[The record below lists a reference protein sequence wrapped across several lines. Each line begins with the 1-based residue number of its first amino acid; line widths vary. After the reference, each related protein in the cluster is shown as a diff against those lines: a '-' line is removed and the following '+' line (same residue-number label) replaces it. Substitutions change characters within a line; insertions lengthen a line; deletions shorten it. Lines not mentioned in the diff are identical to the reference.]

1 MSLILQKKK
10 QKKMIRLMIK
20 LLLVYKNKVKLG
32 EIRNPEELSEI
43 FFYLH
48 EITEIATLLENDKRF
63 LELEK
68 LRKLSY
74 FFGSSLRYLQFGNG
88 SLVSAHGGCLGDY
101 NKYVKLLG
109 EIKKYKVGDKVSYLG
124 FKRLDGARMS
134 IIIDVSPP
142 LYSRRDGIA
151 HAGFSSFEL
160 YYGSKAIFV
169 NCGGGNRFGHE
180 YRKYCQSSKAHNV
193 LLFNGKSQCSFGK
206 KYFSR
211 HTPFYYIKD
220 GPKNTKMN
228 CGSAISEKI
237 VELSHDA
244 YKKDYGISVLRNL
257 SVDLVKNCVMGED
270 MVTPNG
276 GSKKNLTDAIVSLY
290 FHVHPSIVCKKKGN
304 GVLIK
309 IPGEKKM
316 FFTHR
321 GGNLSMEKSTY
332 IGDFSEPQEITKLV
346 IRNNVKHSESKINW
360 KIEEIID

>member
-1 MSLILQKKK
+1 M
-10 QKKMIRLMIK
+10 
-20 LLLVYKNKVKLG
+20 
-32 EIRNPEELSEI
+32 SEI

-48 EITEIATLLENDKRF
+48 EIIEIATLLESDKPF
-63 LELEK
+63 PEEEK
-68 LRKLSY
+68 LKGLAY

-101 NKYVKLLG
+101 DKYVKLLG
-109 EIKKYKVGDKVSYLG
+109 EIKKHKVSDKVSNLG
-124 FKRLDGARMS
+124 FKRLDGGRIS

-142 LYSRRDGIA
+142 LYTKRDGVA

-169 NCGGGNRFGHE
+169 NCGGGKRFGHE

-193 LLFNGKSQCSFGK
+193 LLFNEKSQCSFGK
-206 KYFSR
+206 KYFSKN
-211 HTPFYYIKD
+211 TPFYYIKD

-228 CGSAISEKI
+228 CGNSISKKT

-257 SVDLVKNCVMGED
+257 SVDLIKNCVMGED
-270 MVTPNG
+270 MIVPDG
-276 GSKKNLTDAIVSLY
+276 GAKKNLANAIISLY
-290 FHVHPSIVCKKKGN
+290 FHLHPSIVCKKKGS

-309 IPGEKKM
+309 TPGDKKM

-321 GGNLSMEKSTY
+321 GGYLSMEKSTY
-332 IGDFSEPQEITKLV
+332 IGNFSEPQEITRLV
-346 IRNNVKHSESKINW
+346 IKDNVKHSESKINW